1 MSIAARLLT
10 IHQSPGL
17 LSSNRKEGTTGAG
30 KVKLVPKAHHQC
42 ERGLTLI
49 SSVVIWKVTPLFA
62 EWISSPHNI
71 FLHSG
76 ILNSGSIVLELGA
89 GVSAIVALALA
100 PKIRRYIATDQEYV
114 LKLLQ
119 GNIDN
124 NCDHSISS
132 LKIKPKAHKSKV
144 YTKIDTKPNID
155 VWPLDWETSLLSNLY
170 SELNINRDEDSLSA
184 VIACDCIYNESLIEP
199 LVEACRD
206 ICSLA
211 PENKVTVCIVA
222 QQLRSSDV
230 FDLWLET
237 FIKFFTVWRVPDDLL
252 DIELRVDKG
261 FAVHV
266 GILRDEARTRKS

>member
-1 MSIAARLLT
+1 MSIATKLLT
-10 IHQSPGL
+10 IRQSPGL

-30 KVKLVPKAHHQC
+30 KVKTRTESQPPVR
-42 ERGLTLI
+42 ERLTLI
-49 SSVVIWKVTPLFA
+49 SSVVVWKVTPLFT
-62 EWISSPHNI
+62 EWISSPHNF

-89 GVSAIVALALA
+89 GVSGIVALALA

-119 GNIDN
+119 ENIDN

-132 LKIKPKAHKSKV
+132 LKIKHKGHKSKV
-144 YTKIDTKPNID
+144 YIKTDTKPNID

-170 SELNINRDEDSLSA
+170 SELNINRDQDSLSA
-184 VIACDCIYNESLIEP
+184 VIACDCIYNESLIDP

-211 PENKVTVCIVA
+211 SENKVTVCIVA

-237 FIKFFTVWRVPDDLL
+237 FIKYFTVWRVPDDLL

-261 FAVHV
+261 FVVHV
-266 GILRDEARTRKS
+266 GILRDEVRIRKS